1 MSDGRKD
8 AVDILAKDLYLAN
21 YCYFSG
27 KEQKDLIG
35 YRLVSQTGEP
45 NYHRFPVG
53 NAKVTAFF
61 FFVPT
66 GDIRRIG
73 SAQFGDIFYE
83 TQKDILSG
91 RYYYPWRRS
100 ESK

>member
-8 AVDILAKDLYLAN
+8 AVDILAIAL
-21 YCYFSG
+21 
-27 KEQKDLIG
+27 
-35 YRLVSQTGEP
+35 
-45 NYHRFPVG
+45 PVG

-73 SAQFGDIFYE
+73 SAHFFDMPAVRRKEKLSYLKFFLPGFIGQIRQRSAVRIGDKLLPSQFL
-83 TQKDILSG
+83 KRHVL
-91 RYYYPWRRS
+91 
-100 ESK
+100 KA